1 MRGGGGELQ
10 SGSNAASASTSC
22 SRGPKIAAGAK
33 LRDEGGQGSKG
44 LGGGER
50 TPSVDTS
57 TACKYSRS
65 LRLHL
70 AGTTVITNRAQ
81 GTQEARPLDGEQR
94 AETQLKLAVR
104 HQKAGKTPM
113 FGKHVRQTC
122 PAVPFQ
128 LAIRQAGKWAPP
140 YAITLR

>member
-44 LGGGER
+44 WGGER

-81 GTQEARPLDGEQR
+81 GTQKARPLDGEQR

-104 HQKAGKTPM
+104 HQIAGKMPM
-113 FGKHVRQTC
+113 FGKHVRKTC

-128 LAIRQAGKWAPP
+128 LEIRQAGKSAPP
-140 YAITLR
+140 YTITLR